1 MIALLRD
8 FEAVKSG
15 EVLIIQ
21 LPINYSQHYAVSGKV
36 IGNRS
41 GHQITIHQDEVLQ
54 KYTAPVRNLVKVVL
68 ESGIELSPDE
78 MKVIQNQY
86 KDEDYYTAYPSLEV
100 EFEHRKQL
108 LELEKAER
116 VYEETPE
123 EFIPIELTIIG
134 EMNDTGSKYITTP
147 LVYGKARFSQYT
159 ESFYNLN
166 VLFLL
171 ADVMKD
177 FADSNN
183 LKFTNSTHSGYRF
196 AQIDDKYVSNK
207 TWDDMLE
214 GKSNRTYKTLQ
225 EAKSAEQVYRN
236 DFLNYLRAK
245 FNKNTLDAASIAQV
259 YAKLE
264 SIKNSVRDLE
274 VKQKSYHSKNAAINL
289 INDLLKK
296 LEAQ

>member
-15 EVLIIQ
+15 EVLIVQ
-21 LPINYSQHYAVSGKV
+21 LPSNWQQYAISGKV
-36 IGNRS
+36 LGSRS

-54 KYTAPVRNLVKVVL
+54 KYTPPVKTFVKVVF
-68 ESGIELSPDE
+68 EDKSELSVE
-78 MKVIQNQY
+78 EYRAIQNKY
-86 KDEDYYTAYPSLEV
+86 IDEDGDTTYPSLEA

-108 LELEKAER
+108 LELDKSIK
-116 VYEETPE
+116 VYDETIE
-123 EFIPIELTIIG
+123 QFTPIELTIIG

-159 ESFYNLN
+159 EGFYNLN
-166 VLFLL
+166 VLSLL
-171 ADVMKD
+171 ADALKD
-177 FADSNN
+177 FAEESN
-183 LKFTNSTHSGYRF
+183 LQLTNSSHSGYRF
-196 AQIDDKYVSNK
+196 AKLDDTYVSNK

-214 GKSNRTYKTLQ
+214 GKSNRTFKTLE
-225 EAKSAEQVYRN
+225 EAKSAENIIRN

-245 FNKNTLDAASIAQV
+245 FNKNTLDAASVAQV
-259 YAKLE
+259 YTRLE
-264 SIKNSVRDLE
+264 SIKNSVRDLD
-274 VKQKSYHSKNAAINL
+274 VKQKSYHSKNATITF